1 MEVLLSVCA
10 LPARIIAVQGVEICG
25 AMQNEKWQSDVLDQ
39 TGRWISE
46 TSEGCEQAQN
56 ERRGEMSCAGPMP
69 QAKAPPNLCL
79 TSWHSIRPGMGWSR
93 ASP

>member
-25 AMQNEKWQSDVLDQ
+25 AMQNEKWQNHPLGQ
-39 TGRWISE
+39 TGHWISE

-56 ERRGEMSCAGPMP
+56 ERR
-69 QAKAPPNLCL
+69 
-79 TSWHSIRPGMGWSR
+79 
-93 ASP
+93 